1 MLARVVLC
9 DKNGCAHGAFIREQ
23 KGLNCMKKRI
33 NLKGRS
39 LLKISDLSDDELIY
53 LLDLADRLKRKKKRG
68 VRGNLLARKNIALIF
83 EKASTRTRSAFTVA
97 AVDEGGSVEL

>member
-1 MLARVVLC
+1 
-9 DKNGCAHGAFIREQ
+9 
-23 KGLNCMKKRI
+23 MKKRI

-68 VRGNLLARKNIALIF
+68 CTATSCRARI
-83 EKASTRTRSAFTVA
+83 SR
-97 AVDEGGSVEL
+97 